1 MKEGKQWRRGNF
13 LKRKEEETLFIPCW
27 ERNWGVFFFFLKRS
41 ACHPFPN
48 ELKIFLLFNQC
59 EIKTGVNRIKEA
71 DFLGSQWLREQI
83 DGLSCRLGL
92 PSFCISIRVF

>member
-1 MKEGKQWRRGNF
+1 MEEGKFPEKEGGRNTVY
-13 LKRKEEETLFIPCW
+13 TLLGKKLGWF
-27 ERNWGVFFFFLKRS
+27 VFFFKRS

-59 EIKTGVNRIKEA
+59 EIKTAVNRIKEA